1 MIQKTELKINNI
13 VIIDNEKHRPTDT
26 GKEAIIISI
35 QEDAAG
41 VQLLED
47 NYGVNTFGQFY
58 KYLKPIPLT
67 EIWLEKLGL
76 IKKNITEDM
85 LEEFKQPDIDEDG
98 SIWYHWVQ
106 GLFNLEIQSNGEIWF
121 ELYSHYKHIKYVHEL
136 QNLYYSLA
144 GVELSVS

>member
-1 MIQKTELKINNI
+1 MKANDLRLGNLIYWNI
-13 VIIDNEKHRPTDT
+13 LEKKDTIHTVVGIRNEKPQT
-26 GKEAIIISI
+26 IPISLGESI
-35 QEDAAG
+35 ED
-41 VQLLED
+41 
-47 NYGVNTFGQFY
+47 Y
-58 KYLKPIPLT
+58 KPIPLT

-85 LEEFKQPDIDEDG
+85 PEELKQPDIDEDG

-121 ELYSHYKHIKYVHEL
+121 ELYSHYKHIKYVHQL
-136 QNLYYSLA
+136 QNLYYSLT